1 MNTEDTQMQLF
12 AHALRELA
20 LRHPGLFFEDR
31 KNPEHVAAYDEYN
44 EAGTKMTRKAK
55 PCALEFARFQAWR
68 GVTEKVELPALRR
81 KQVRENKETGKME
94 YTGKMETYRDEVKAT
109 VTFRR
114 LVAWAS
120 NPRRL
125 AEILEEKGVTK

>member
-12 AHALRELA
+12 AHALRDLA

-81 KQVRENKETGKME
+81 RNQETGKL
-94 YTGKMETYRDEVKAT
+94 ETYRDEVKAT

>member
-81 KQVRENKETGKME
+81 ENQL
-94 YTGKMETYRDEVKAT
+94 TGKMETYRDEVKAT